1 MKTYI
6 RRKHCFIWPIM
17 LALLIILAGC
27 GGSSSSN
34 SPSPQPTLVLSP
46 APSSSSTQG
55 TTSASTGNDWT
66 MYHNDSTRTGYIAD
80 APDPKSLAKAWS
92 ANLDGAVYAEPLVVN
107 GHVIVATEGDSLYS
121 LDARTGRV
129 LWHTNVGTPVPLSD
143 LPCGNIDP
151 LGITGTPVYD
161 PQTQLVYA
169 VAEVTGFSHIL
180 VGVDVNTGKVR
191 VRQPVD
197 VPGMDARAHQQRA
210 ALALANGMV
219 YIAYGGLDGD
229 CSDYIGRVVALH
241 TNGQG
246 PLLVY
251 TVPTSREGGIWA
263 PAGPAVDS
271 GGNVYVAV
279 GNGAST
285 SGNWDHSDSVLK
297 LSPTL
302 QLEDGFAPQQ
312 WAQDNA
318 GDADLGSMGPV
329 LLPGGLIYADG
340 KSSNAYL
347 LNANHLGEVGGQIA
361 QASVCPAFGGAAVQ
375 GSIIIVPCVDG
386 IRQVIIDAA
395 NQITVGW
402 HARGQITGSP
412 IIGGHT
418 VYSLDP
424 GGTLYALSISD
435 GSVVTSLSVGQTS
448 RFATPAL
455 SGSMLFVGTLSGV
468 VAVNINS

>member
-271 GGNVYVAV
+271 GG
-279 GNGAST
+279 T
-285 SGNWDHSDSVLK
+285 
-297 LSPTL
+297 
-302 QLEDGFAPQQ
+302 
-312 WAQDNA
+312 
-318 GDADLGSMGPV
+318 
-329 LLPGGLIYADG
+329 
-340 KSSNAYL
+340 
-347 LNANHLGEVGGQIA
+347 
-361 QASVCPAFGGAAVQ
+361 
-375 GSIIIVPCVDG
+375 
-386 IRQVIIDAA
+386 
-395 NQITVGW
+395 
-402 HARGQITGSP
+402 
-412 IIGGHT
+412 
-418 VYSLDP
+418 
-424 GGTLYALSISD
+424 
-435 GSVVTSLSVGQTS
+435 
-448 RFATPAL
+448 
-455 SGSMLFVGTLSGV
+455 SMLL
-468 VAVNINS
+468 